1 MVDDPRDPTA
11 YRIAIAFL
19 GLALV
24 TILAGISWVCAEH
37 LCVRN
42 IPVQLW
48 FAACAIGGVLVGV
61 LIPFSIYKRAEL
73 NSHESP
79 LVPATEARIG
89 AALLAFAAVA
99 AGAVGAIADHLLAL
113 SGVGTVLAGV
123 FFGLF
128 IPSPGRRDP

>member
-1 MVDDPRDPTA
+1 MA

-19 GLALV
+19 GLSLV

-37 LCVRN
+37 VCVRN

-48 FAACAIGGVLVGV
+48 FAACAIGGVFVGV
-61 LIPFSIYKRAEL
+61 LIPFSVYKRADP
-73 NSHESP
+73 NSHESQ
-79 LVPATEARIG
+79 LVCVTEARIG

-99 AGAVGAIADHLLAL
+99 AGAIGAVADHLLAL
-113 SGVGTVLAGV
+113 CGVGTVLGGV